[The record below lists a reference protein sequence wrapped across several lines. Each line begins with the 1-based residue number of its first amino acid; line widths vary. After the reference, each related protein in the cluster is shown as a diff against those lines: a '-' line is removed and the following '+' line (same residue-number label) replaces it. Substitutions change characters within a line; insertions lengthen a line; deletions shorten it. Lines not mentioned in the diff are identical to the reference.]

1 MFVQVTLAAV
11 LFACVLS
18 LPLQHRNPEAGGA
31 ELLLAHVVMTAGK
44 SDRALG
50 MPPPKELCRA
60 ERSSVSKV
68 CLGSTTSLAGLA
80 RNTVVFVDV
89 RSLCTFVGS
98 CA

>member
-11 LFACVLS
+11 LFACALS

-50 MPPPKELCRA
+50 MPPPKPLRRGGAELRL
-60 ERSSVSKV
+60 EGM
-68 CLGSTTSLAGLA
+68 LG
-80 RNTVVFVDV
+80 VDHELGWPC
-89 RSLCTFVGS
+89 S
-98 CA
+98 